1 MFTTEELK
9 RTILAESLTKTS
21 EKLLF
26 KIYGAITRFWR
37 NLINKIGKETVAVET
52 SESFQVKA
60 HNNAKLKIWQYCKLK
75 NSKCWKIT
83 PLGKSLLI

>member
-9 RTILAESLTKTS
+9 QTILAESLTKTS

-26 KIYGAITRFWR
+26 KIYGAITRFWH

-52 SESFQVKA
+52 SESFQLKA
-60 HNNAKLKIWQYCKLK
+60 HNNAKLKIW
-75 NSKCWKIT
+75 
-83 PLGKSLLI
+83 